1 MSVAYPD
8 SMPTFTR
15 YRAALLPVLAAL
27 AAAVLVLAPLPAAHA
42 HDTLI
47 SSDPADGAQL
57 GSSPDAITLTY
68 SADIL
73 DVTPVV
79 RITDANGDSAQE
91 ITPSIDGPVATAE
104 LAEPLAAGEYTVQWR
119 VVSSDGHPIEGT
131 FTVTVAGT
139 DAAAASDGGADGSAG
154 ASADDQGASDGGSD
168 DPERECGLDG
178 ADSSNG
184 GADGGCA
191 EPSEPA
197 AQEQANDGAEKGSA
211 LPLLLGGVAGVAVL
225 AAGGAWFV
233 TRRR

>member
-1 MSVAYPD
+1 
-8 SMPTFTR
+8 MPTFTR

-27 AAAVLVLAPLPAAHA
+27 AAAVLVLASLPAAHA

-57 GSSPDAITLTY
+57 DSSPDAITLTY

-104 LAEPLAAGEYTVQWR
+104 LTEPLAAGEYTVQWR

-131 FTVTVAGT
+131 FTVTVTGT
-139 DAAAASDGGADGSAG
+139 DAAAASDGGVDGPADAAPDGQ
-154 ASADDQGASDGGSD
+154 DASDNGSD
-168 DPERECGLDG
+168 HPELQCGPDE
-178 ADSSNG
+178 AESSDG

-197 AQEQANDGAEKGSA
+197 AQEQANDDAEKGST
-211 LPLLLGGVAGVAVL
+211 LPLLLGGVAVVAVL